1 MTLQDKLDERYEQG
15 YEQGKIEFAKTL
27 ILSEKLS
34 IEEASDQLGIS
45 VEQLE
50 SMIEVTSHNNR

>member
-15 YEQGKIEFAKTL
+15 KIEFAKSL
-27 ILSEKLS
+27 ILSEKLT